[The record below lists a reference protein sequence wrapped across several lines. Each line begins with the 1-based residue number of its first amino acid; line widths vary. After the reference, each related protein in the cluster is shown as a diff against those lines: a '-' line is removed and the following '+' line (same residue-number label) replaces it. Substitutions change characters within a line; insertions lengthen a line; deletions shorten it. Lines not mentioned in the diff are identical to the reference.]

1 MTPVSIEI
9 AVADAAGAAAARDG
23 GADRVELCAALE
35 VGGVTPSLGL
45 VGHALDCA
53 PGIDVTV
60 LIRARSGDFVH
71 TPDELA
77 VMVRDIR
84 DIVSATAIDPAR
96 VGFTVGTLHPDGTVD
111 LTALS
116 ALVTAADGR
125 RVTFHKAFD
134 SIPDPVAALQVLAD
148 HGVTAVLTAGGA
160 GAAVDHVDRLAELTT
175 ADPKGLVIVAAGG
188 IRPDNVSEILRQT
201 GVRDVHLR
209 APMIVP
215 SPAGSTSSYDPGH
228 REVTSLALVKDVVG
242 RARAAL

>member
-1 MTPVSIEI
+1 MTPVGIEI
-9 AVADAAGAAAARDG
+9 AVADAAGAAAAAEG

-35 VGGVTPSLGL
+35 VGGVTPSHGF

-60 LIRARSGDFVH
+60 LIRTRSGDFVH
-71 TPDELA
+71 TPDEVD

-84 DIVSATAIDPAR
+84 DIVSASAGDPAR
-96 VGFTVGTLHPDGTVD
+96 VGFTVGTLHPDGSVD

-134 SIPDPVAALQVLAD
+134 SIPNPVAALQVLAD
-148 HGVTAVLTAGGA
+148 HGVAAVLTAGGS
-160 GAAVDHVDRLAELTT
+160 GPAVDHLDRLVDLTT
-175 ADPKGLVIVAAGG
+175 AAPEGLTIVAAGG
-188 IRPDNVSEILRQT
+188 IRPDNVAEVLRT

-215 SPAGSTSSYDPGH
+215 SSARSTSSYDPGH
-228 REVTSLALVKDVVG
+228 REVTSSALVQDVVR
-242 RARAAL
+242 RARAAQ